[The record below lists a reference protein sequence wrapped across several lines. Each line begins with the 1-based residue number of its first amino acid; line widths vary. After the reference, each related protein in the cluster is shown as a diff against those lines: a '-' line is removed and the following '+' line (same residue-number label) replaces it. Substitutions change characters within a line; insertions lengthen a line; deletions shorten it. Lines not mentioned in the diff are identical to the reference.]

1 MIGLSALGVKDAA
14 VQELAA
20 DLATSIAASGRE
32 VLLVDTIFDSP
43 SHLPEYGSTG
53 ATLADMVA
61 STATSEDL
69 REELKLALD
78 DRDRV
83 MSELLSV
90 RAGQPDADPVD
101 AVAGRRFRELL
112 DVAAELVEAVILAAP
127 QWGHPET
134 DVLAQRLDH
143 IVLVGRVGV
152 TTAIDIEDA
161 ADSVSTSRERP
172 IGLVLLR
179 SRRSFGV
186 GSRIG
191 GSHRSGPKYKRP
203 PKRSSRPRPLSHSSP
218 LPPLYTITGDDA
230 PVSDA
235 ADLESS
241 AVVTPP
247 ADVPNDGDATEP
259 VTDA

>member
-1 MIGLSALGVKDAA
+1 MIGLSGLGVKDLA

-20 DLATSIAASGRE
+20 DLATSIAVSGRE
-32 VLLVDTIFDSP
+32 VLLIDTIFDSP

-53 ATLADMVA
+53 ASLADMVA
-61 STATSEDL
+61 PDTSSEDV

-83 MSELLSV
+83 ISELLSV
-90 RAGQPDADPVD
+90 RAGQLNTDPVD

-112 DVAAELVEAVILAAP
+112 DVAAELVEVVVVAAP

-143 IVLVGRVGV
+143 IVLVGRSGI

-161 ADSVSTSRERP
+161 ADSLSTSRGQP

-179 SRRSFGV
+179 RRRSFGIGSRV
-186 GSRIG
+186 GSFRKN
-191 GSHRSGPKYKRP
+191 SSKHQRP
-203 PKRSSRPRPLSHSSP
+203 PKRSKRPRPLSRSSP
-218 LPPLYTITGDDA
+218 LPPLYTITGEDA
-230 PVSDA
+230 PAPDPVDGGSSTVVAPPVSIPAAEDGTGAGSDA
-235 ADLESS
+235 
-241 AVVTPP
+241 
-247 ADVPNDGDATEP
+247 
-259 VTDA
+259 